1 MHSLGCEGKSSENI
15 EMGLR
20 ALPLSPSQNG
30 LRTAHNKY
38 PQSHNSYCRS
48 SRVAVIC
55 AKKENGEEEAKPTT
69 RKQNLFESVTEAL
82 DFSQVRSARDA
93 ELLEDARQATRS
105 GDKMSREQVSDLSF
119 IFTN

>member
-1 MHSLGCEGKSSENI
+1 MRILNL

-30 LRTAHNKY
+30 LLTAHNKY
-38 PQSHNSYCRS
+38 PQSHISYCRS

-55 AKKENGEEEAKPTT
+55 AKKENGEEEAKTPPT

-93 ELLEDARQATRS
+93 ELLEEARQATRS
-105 GDKMSREQVSDLSF
+105 GDQMSREQVLITSF
-119 IFTN
+119 IRFSN